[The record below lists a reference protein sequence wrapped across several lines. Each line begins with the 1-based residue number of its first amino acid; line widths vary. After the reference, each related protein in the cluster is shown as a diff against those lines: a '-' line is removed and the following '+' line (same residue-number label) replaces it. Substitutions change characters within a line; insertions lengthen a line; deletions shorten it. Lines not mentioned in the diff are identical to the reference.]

1 MLNYGEA
8 LKYQREIRGLSQSE
22 LAQKTG
28 LKQQTISWSE
38 TNKGL
43 PNIDFAYSLPIF
55 TVSLWTNSSG
65 ATKEE
70 KCPRNNINKDRRS
83 GLFRYPFTCVTITQ
97 IINPARMIPPRISR
111 IFRAFFRP
119 WAHILCI
126 RTSDTPR
133 FPFPRRIFGSAWFR
147 DCPKD
152 FYFLSAYSFPSRFLF
167 SFLL

>member
-1 MLNYGEA
+1 M
-8 LKYQREIRGLSQSE
+8 I
-22 LAQKTG
+22 
-28 LKQQTISWSE
+28 
-38 TNKGL
+38 
-43 PNIDFAYSLPIF
+43 FAYSLPIF

-167 SFLL
+167 FVFIVTQFCRRRNKIRPHGGFFHAKILFGRYTPSLKT